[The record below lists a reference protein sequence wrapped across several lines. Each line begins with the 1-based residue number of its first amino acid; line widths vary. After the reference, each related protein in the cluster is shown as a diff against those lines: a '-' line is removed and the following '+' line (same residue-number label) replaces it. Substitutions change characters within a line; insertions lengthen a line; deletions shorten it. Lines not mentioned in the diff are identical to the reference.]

1 MLTRWPAPSRA
12 TPREPNNGSSVKRT
26 DEYFHAEPGHVG
38 IAPEARKLEK
48 VPLLTDW
55 INLSMSVCTFCRQ
68 RKVKCDR
75 QKPCSNCLRANNDCS
90 YPVGRG
96 RAAKRY
102 TRTLD
107 TRLVDRLHKLENVIK
122 QLTSQVD
129 ATANALPSGS
139 CTDGEEIESYS
150 GGRKNNPPG
159 VDNAAPHASID
170 QQLGRLMIDD
180 SKSYYVSNILWAN
193 LGNEIEELRD
203 MLHDPLSEDE
213 IDNPMDASGPIPEV
227 ASPLGTSASVLGY
240 RSLCNSLLLYH
251 PPMHLS
257 VTLLNIFI
265 ENVLPLVHI
274 FHMPTTEQWFW
285 DSIVSLD
292 TLDRNAEALLFAIYY
307 SSIISMDDG
316 QCLGVLGESRST
328 SLNKF
333 RFAVEQAM
341 ARANLLNTQ
350 SLVLLQAAV
359 LFLSGL
365 RNEDDSRTTW
375 SLTSL
380 VFHIAQAMGLHRDG
394 TTFSL
399 KPFDIEL
406 RRRLWWHICLLD
418 MRSSEFHG
426 YEPIVRGDMFDTKL
440 PLNINDGD
448 LTPHMADVPV
458 EHEGYTQMTFCL
470 IRCEV
475 MRAGW
480 KVGYAS
486 PTPSSTASAARGDGE
501 LIVQELKS
509 RLEERYLRYCDE
521 SVPFMLFAS
530 KVARLI
536 VARTGLIVDFP
547 RKQKEAY
554 TSTII
559 RDRLFSISMEVLELS
574 SFIMTNSS
582 ISKWTWHSKAH
593 IQWHAVIFV
602 LSEICSRPA
611 SAECDRAWEF
621 TNTVHNRWNM
631 NERGKRGNL
640 WRPIQRLMVKARYV
654 REMQQLDPGFYLAGR
669 MATPDAT
676 SVQAESVVLRQ
687 EIPGSSGMP
696 DMASPNGYMDW
707 MLGDLGIDLYGGM
720 MNGPSWG

>member
-1 MLTRWPAPSRA
+1 MSSTSDHPVFTPS
-12 TPREPNNGSSVKRT
+12 TPS
-26 DEYFHAEPGHVG
+26 D
-38 IAPEARKLEK
+38 
-48 VPLLTDW
+48 PLPLR
-55 INLSMSVCTFCRQ
+55 SCGFCRQ

-96 RAAKRY
+96 RAAKKP

-107 TRLVDRLHKLENVIK
+107 TRLVDRLQKLENIIK

-129 ATANALPSGS
+129 ARANTLPSGS
-139 CTDGEEIESYS
+139 NTDREEIESSPS
-150 GGRKNNPPG
+150 GMRNYPSGL
-159 VDNAAPHASID
+159 DNAAPDASID

-203 MLHDPLSEDE
+203 MLHDPLSED
-213 IDNPMDASGPIPEV
+213 DVNNPLDASGPMPEV
-227 ASPLGTSASVLGY
+227 ASPLGTSASVLGF
-240 RSLCNSLLLYH
+240 RSLCHSLLPYH

-257 VTLLNIFI
+257 VTLLNVFI

-307 SSIISMDDG
+307 SSVISMDDG

-350 SLVLLQAAV
+350 SLILLQAAV

-394 TTFSL
+394 TTFGL
-399 KPFDIEL
+399 KPFDTEL

-426 YEPIVRGDMFDTKL
+426 YEPVVRGDMFDTKL
-440 PLNINDGD
+440 PLNINDGGI
-448 LTPHMADVPV
+448 TPHMTEGPI
-458 EHEGYTQMTFCL
+458 EREGYTQMTFCL

-486 PTPSSTASAARGDGE
+486 PSPKSTANAARDDGE
-501 LIVQELKS
+501 PFVQELKS

-521 SVPFMLFAS
+521 SVPFMLFIS
-530 KVARLI
+530 TVAQLI
-536 VARTGLIVDFP
+536 IARTWLVVHFP
-547 RKQKEAY
+547 SKGKQGHPPTMSK
-554 TSTII
+554 TI
-559 RDRLFSISMEVLELS
+559 RDRLLSTSMEVLELS
-574 SFIMTNSS
+574 SFILTNSS
-582 ISKWTWHSKAH
+582 ISKWTWHSKTH

-611 SAECDRAWEF
+611 SRECDRAWEF
-621 TNTVHNRWNM
+621 INTVHNRWNM
-631 NERGKRGNL
+631 NESGKRGNL

-669 MATPDAT
+669 MATPDT
-676 SVQAESVVLRQ
+676 TPVQAESAELQQ
-687 EIPGSSGMP
+687 ETPDSYGMP
-696 DMASPNGYMDW
+696 DMASSNGYMDW

>member
-1 MLTRWPAPSRA
+1 MSSTLDSPVLTPS
-12 TPREPNNGSSVKRT
+12 TPS
-26 DEYFHAEPGHVG
+26 D
-38 IAPEARKLEK
+38 
-48 VPLLTDW
+48 PLPLR
-55 INLSMSVCTFCRQ
+55 SCTFCRQ

-75 QKPCSNCLRANNDCS
+75 QKPCSNCLRANNVCS
-90 YPVGRG
+90 YPAGRG
-96 RAAKRY
+96 RAAKKP

-107 TRLVDRLHKLENVIK
+107 TRLVDRLQKLENIIK

-129 ATANALPSGS
+129 ATANALPSSNG
-139 CTDGEEIESYS
+139 TDGESVSTPS
-150 GGRKNNPPG
+150 GTRNNPSG
-159 VDNAAPHASID
+159 VDNSAPDASID
-170 QQLGRLMIDD
+170 QQLGRLMIED

-193 LGNEIEELRD
+193 LGNEVSTPAPNLLIAAAKLPDIQIEELRD
-203 MLHDPLSEDE
+203 MLHDPPSEEDV
-213 IDNPMDASGPIPEV
+213 DNPLDASGPMPEV
-227 ASPLGTSASVLGY
+227 ASPLGTSASVFGY
-240 RSLCNSLLLYH
+240 RSLCNSLLPYH

-274 FHMPTTEQWFW
+274 FHMPSTEQWFW
-285 DSIVSLD
+285 DSIISLD
-292 TLDRNAEALLFAIYY
+292 TLDRNSEALLFAIYY
-307 SSIISMDDG
+307 SSVISMDEA

-380 VFHIAQAMGLHRDG
+380 VFHISQAMGLHRDG
-394 TTFSL
+394 TTFGL
-399 KPFDIEL
+399 KPFDTEL

-426 YEPIVRGDMFDTKL
+426 YEPIARGDMFDTKL
-440 PLNINDGD
+440 PLNINDSD
-448 LTPHMADVPV
+448 ITPHMTESPKD
-458 EHEGYTQMTFCL
+458 HEGYTQMTFCL

-475 MRAGW
+475 MKAGW

-486 PTPSSTASAARGDGE
+486 PTPSSTAAAARGGGE

-521 SVPFMLFAS
+521 SVPFMLFTS
-530 KVARLI
+530 KVAQLI

-547 RKQKEAY
+547 RKQREAY
-554 TSTII
+554 TSTVI
-559 RDRLFSISMEVLELS
+559 RDQLFSTSMEVLELS
-574 SFIMTNSS
+574 SFILTNTS

-593 IQWHAVIFV
+593 IQWHAAIFV

-611 SAECDRAWEF
+611 STECDQAWEF
-621 TNTVHNRWNM
+621 INTVHNRWGM
-631 NERGKRGNL
+631 NEKGKRGNL
-640 WRPIQRLMVKARYV
+640 WRPVQRLMVKARYV

-669 MATPDAT
+669 MTMSDTT
-676 SVQAESVVLRQ
+676 SVQAGRVRLQWET
-687 EIPGSSGMP
+687 P
-696 DMASPNGYMDW
+696 DSYVTSNIASPSEYMDW
-707 MLGDLGIDLYGGM
+707 IIGDLGIDL
-720 MNGPSWG
+720 

>member
-1 MLTRWPAPSRA
+1 MSSTLDSPVLTPS
-12 TPREPNNGSSVKRT
+12 TPS
-26 DEYFHAEPGHVG
+26 D
-38 IAPEARKLEK
+38 
-48 VPLLTDW
+48 PLPLR
-55 INLSMSVCTFCRQ
+55 SCAFCRQ

-75 QKPCSNCLRANNDCS
+75 QKPCSNCLRANNECS
-90 YPVGRG
+90 YPAGRG
-96 RAAKRY
+96 RAAKRP
-102 TRTLD
+102 TQTLD
-107 TRLVDRLHKLENVIK
+107 TRLVDRLQKLENIIK

-129 ATANALPSGS
+129 ATANTLPSGS
-139 CTDGEEIESYS
+139 GTDREEIGSSPGGVRNYPS
-150 GGRKNNPPG
+150 GL
-159 VDNAAPHASID
+159 DNAAPDASID

-203 MLHDPLSEDE
+203 MLHDPLSEDD
-213 IDNPMDASGPIPEV
+213 INNPIDASGLMPEA
-227 ASPLGTSASVLGY
+227 ASPLGTSASVLGF
-240 RSLCNSLLLYH
+240 RSLCNSLLPYH

-257 VTLLNIFI
+257 VTLLKVFI

-292 TLDRNAEALLFAIYY
+292 TLDRNSEALLFAIYY
-307 SSIISMDDG
+307 SSVISMDDD
-316 QCLGVLGESRST
+316 QCLEVLGESRST
-328 SLNKF
+328 ALNKF

-350 SLVLLQAAV
+350 SLILLQAAV

-394 TTFSL
+394 TTFGL

-426 YEPIVRGDMFDTKL
+426 YEPIV
-440 PLNINDGD
+440 
-448 LTPHMADVPV
+448 
-458 EHEGYTQMTFCL
+458 
-470 IRCEV
+470 

-486 PTPSSTASAARGDGE
+486 PTPNSTATAARDDGE
-501 LIVQELKS
+501 PIVQELKS

-521 SVPFMLFAS
+521 SVPFMLFTS
-530 KVARLI
+530 TVARLMI
-536 VARTGLIVDFP
+536 ARTWLVVHFP
-547 RKQKEAY
+547 SKTKKTYAL
-554 TSTII
+554 TII
-559 RDRLFSISMEVLELS
+559 RGHLFSTSIEVLELS
-574 SFIMTNSS
+574 SSILTNSS
-582 ISKWTWHSKAH
+582 ISKWTWHSKTH

-611 SAECDRAWEF
+611 STECDRAWEF
-621 TNTVHNRWNM
+621 INTVHNRWNM
-631 NERGKRGNL
+631 NESGKRGTL

-669 MATPDAT
+669 MATPDT
-676 SVQAESVVLRQ
+676 TPVQAESVELQ
-687 EIPGSSGMP
+687 QNTPDLYGMP

-720 MNGPSWG
+720 MNEPSWG

>member
-1 MLTRWPAPSRA
+1 MAPETSLSNSPVPSPAAPS
-12 TPREPNNGSSVKRT
+12 
-26 DEYFHAEPGHVG
+26 D
-38 IAPEARKLEK
+38 
-48 VPLLTDW
+48 PLPLR
-55 INLSMSVCTFCRQ
+55 SCTFCRQ

-90 YPVGRG
+90 YPAGRG
-96 RAAKRY
+96 RAAKKS

-107 TRLVDRLHKLENVIK
+107 ARLVDRLQKLENIIK
-122 QLTSQVD
+122 QLTSQAD
-129 ATANALPSGS
+129 GTNNALTSGS
-139 CTDGEEIESYS
+139 GTHGEEVLD
-150 GGRKNNPPG
+150 G
-159 VDNAAPHASID
+159 AAPDSSLD

-193 LGNEIEELRD
+193 LGNEVSAPEPFLDAVSNLIITQIEELRD
-203 MLHDPLSEDE
+203 MLHDPLSED
-213 IDNPMDASGPIPEV
+213 DVDSALDLSGLIPEV
-227 ASPLGTSASVLGY
+227 ATPIGTSASILGFS
-240 RSLCNSLLLYH
+240 SLCHSLRPYR
-251 PPMHLS
+251 PPVHLS

-292 TLDRNAEALLFAIYY
+292 TLDRESEALLFAIYY
-307 SSIISMDDG
+307 SSVISMDED

-350 SLVLLQAAV
+350 SLILLQAAV

-380 VFHIAQAMGLHRDG
+380 IFHIAQAMGLHRDG
-394 TTFSL
+394 TTFGL

-440 PLNINDGD
+440 PLNVNDSD
-448 LTPHMADVPV
+448 ITPHMTEAPE

-470 IRCEV
+470 IRCE
-475 MRAGW
+475 MTKAGW
-480 KVGYAS
+480 KFGYAS
-486 PTPSSTASAARGDGE
+486 PIPRSTATAARANGE
-501 LIVQELKS
+501 RIVQELKS
-509 RLEERYLRYCDE
+509 QLEKRYLRYFDE
-521 SVPFMLFAS
+521 SVPFMLFTT

-536 VARTGLIVDFP
+536 VARTGLMIDFP

-554 TSTII
+554 TSTIV

-582 ISKWTWHSKAH
+582 ISKWAWHSKAH
-593 IQWHAVIFV
+593 IQWHAIIFV

-621 TNTVHNRWNM
+621 INTVHNRWNM

-640 WRPIQRLMVKARYV
+640 WRPIKRLMVEARYV
-654 REMQQLDPGFYLAGR
+654 REMQQLDPGFHLARR
-669 MATPDAT
+669 MATPET
-676 SVQAESVVLRQ
+676 TPVQA
-687 EIPGSSGMP
+687 GSSELQQETRDPYGMP
-696 DMASPNGYMDW
+696 GMANPDGYMDW
-707 MLGDLGIDLYGGM
+707 MLGDLGIDLYSGM
-720 MNGPSWG
+720 ANGPSRG

>member
-1 MLTRWPAPSRA
+1 MSSTLDSPVLTPS
-12 TPREPNNGSSVKRT
+12 TQS
-26 DEYFHAEPGHVG
+26 D
-38 IAPEARKLEK
+38 
-48 VPLLTDW
+48 PLPLR
-55 INLSMSVCTFCRQ
+55 SCTFCRQ

-75 QKPCSNCLRANNDCS
+75 QKPCSNCIRANNNCS
-90 YPVGRG
+90 YPAGRG
-96 RAAKRY
+96 RAAKKSTQR
-102 TRTLD
+102 LD
-107 TRLVDRLHKLENVIK
+107 ARLVDRLQKLENIIK

-129 ATANALPSGS
+129 ATANCLPSS
-139 CTDGEEIESYS
+139 SDTDGESVS
-150 GGRKNNPPG
+150 TPGGTRNNPSG
-159 VDNAAPHASID
+159 VDNSAPEASID
-170 QQLGRLMIDD
+170 QQLGHLMIDD

-203 MLHDPLSEDE
+203 MLHDPLSED
-213 IDNPMDASGPIPEV
+213 DVNNPTDASGPIPEL
-227 ASPLGTSASVLGY
+227 ASPLGTSASILGFQF
-240 RSLCNSLLLYH
+240 LCQSLLPYH

-274 FHMPTTEQWFW
+274 FHMPSTEQWFW

-292 TLDRNAEALLFAIYY
+292 TLDRNSEALLFAIYY
-307 SSIISMDDG
+307 SSVISMDEG

-328 SLNKF
+328 SLNKY

-380 VFHIAQAMGLHRDG
+380 IFHIAQAMGLHRDG
-394 TTFSL
+394 TTFGL

-426 YEPIVRGDMFDTKL
+426 YEPIVRDDMFDTNL
-440 PLNINDGD
+440 PLNINDSD
-448 LTPHMADVPV
+448 IASHMTESPKAR
-458 EHEGYTQMTFCL
+458 EGYTQMTFCL

-475 MRAGW
+475 MKAGW

-486 PTPSSTASAARGDGE
+486 PTPSSTATAARGDGE

-509 RLEERYLRYCDE
+509 LLEERYLRYCDE
-521 SVPFMLFAS
+521 SVPFMLFTS
-530 KVARLI
+530 KVAQLI

-554 TSTII
+554 TSTVI
-559 RDRLFSISMEVLELS
+559 RDRLFSTSMEILELS
-574 SFIMTNSS
+574 SFILTNTS

-593 IQWHAVIFV
+593 IQWHAAIFV

-611 SAECDRAWEF
+611 SAECDQAWELI
-621 TNTVHNRWNM
+621 NTVHNRWGM
-631 NERGKRGNL
+631 NEKGKRGNL

-654 REMQQLDPGFYLAGR
+654 REMQQLDPGFHLPRR
-669 MATPDAT
+669 MAMTDTTP
-676 SVQAESVVLRQ
+676 VQPGSAGSRQ
-687 EIPGSSGMP
+687 ETQDSYGMP
-696 DMASPNGYMDW
+696 DMASPNAYMDW

>member
-1 MLTRWPAPSRA
+1 M
-12 TPREPNNGSSVKRT
+12 
-26 DEYFHAEPGHVG
+26 
-38 IAPEARKLEK
+38 
-48 VPLLTDW
+48 
-55 INLSMSVCTFCRQ
+55 
-68 RKVKCDR
+68 KCNR

-90 YPVGRG
+90 YPAGRG
-96 RAAKRY
+96 RAAKKS

-107 TRLVDRLHKLENVIK
+107 TRLVDRLQKLENIIK
-122 QLTSQVD
+122 QLTSQFD
-129 ATANALPSGS
+129 DTNNALTSGS
-139 CTDGEEIESYS
+139 GTDGEQILR
-150 GGRKNNPPG
+150 G
-159 VDNAAPHASID
+159 AAPDASID

-193 LGNEIEELRD
+193 LGNEVSTPEPFLDAVSDLIITQIEELRD
-203 MLHDPLSEDE
+203 MLHDPLSEDDV
-213 IDNPMDASGPIPEV
+213 DNAFDPLGLIPEV
-227 ASPLGTSASVLGY
+227 ATPLGTSASVLGFSSIY
-240 RSLCNSLLLYH
+240 HSLLPYH
-251 PPMHLS
+251 PPMHIS
-257 VTLLNIFI
+257 VTILNIFV

-292 TLDRNAEALLFAIYY
+292 TLDRESEALLFAIYY
-307 SSIISMDDG
+307 SSVISMDED
-316 QCLGVLGESRST
+316 QCLGALGESRST

-350 SLVLLQAAV
+350 SLILLQAAV

-380 VFHIAQAMGLHRDG
+380 IFHIAQAMGLHRDG
-394 TTFSL
+394 TTFGL
-399 KPFDIEL
+399 KPFDTEL

-440 PLNINDGD
+440 PLNVNDSD
-448 LTPHMADVPV
+448 LTPHMTEAPK

-470 IRCEV
+470 IRCE
-475 MRAGW
+475 MTKAGW

-486 PTPSSTASAARGDGE
+486 PIPRSTATAARADGE
-501 LIVQELKS
+501 QIVQELKS
-509 RLEERYLRYCDE
+509 QLEKRYLRYCDE
-521 SVPFMLFAS
+521 SVPFMLFTT

-536 VARTGLIVDFP
+536 VARTGLIVDFSK
-547 RKQKEAY
+547 KQKEAY
-554 TSTII
+554 TSTIV

-611 SAECDRAWEF
+611 SAECDRAWEYI
-621 TNTVHNRWNM
+621 NTVHNRWNM

-654 REMQQLDPGFYLAGR
+654 REMQQLDPGFYLARR
-669 MATPDAT
+669 MAALDTTPVQAGSSELQQETPDPYG
-676 SVQAESVVLRQ
+676 
-687 EIPGSSGMP
+687 IPG
-696 DMASPNGYMDW
+696 MASPDGYMDW

-720 MNGPSWG
+720 ASGPSWG

>member
-1 MLTRWPAPSRA
+1 MSFTSDSPVLTPSTPSAP
-12 TPREPNNGSSVKRT
+12 
-26 DEYFHAEPGHVG
+26 
-38 IAPEARKLEK
+38 L
-48 VPLLTDW
+48 PLR
-55 INLSMSVCTFCRQ
+55 SCVFCRQ

-75 QKPCSNCLRANNDCS
+75 QKPCSNCLCANNECS
-90 YPVGRG
+90 YPAGRG
-96 RAAKRY
+96 RAAKRL
-102 TRTLD
+102 TQTLD
-107 TRLVDRLHKLENVIK
+107 TRLVDRLQKLENIIQ

-129 ATANALPSGS
+129 ATANTLPSGS
-139 CTDGEEIESYS
+139 GTDGEEIGPSPGGVRNYPS
-150 GGRKNNPPG
+150 GL
-159 VDNAAPHASID
+159 DDAAPDASIN

-203 MLHDPLSEDE
+203 MLHDPLSEDD
-213 IDNPMDASGPIPEV
+213 INNPVDASGLMPEA
-227 ASPLGTSASVLGY
+227 ASPLGTSASVLGF
-240 RSLCNSLLLYH
+240 RSLCHSLLPYH

-257 VTLLNIFI
+257 VTLLNAFI
-265 ENVLPLVHI
+265 ENVLPVVHI

-307 SSIISMDDG
+307 SSVISMDDS
-316 QCLGVLGESRST
+316 QCLGILEESRST
-328 SLNKF
+328 SFNKF

-394 TTFSL
+394 TTFGL
-399 KPFDIEL
+399 KPFDTEL
-406 RRRLWWHICLLD
+406 RRRLWWHICLLA

-440 PLNINDGD
+440 PLNINDSD
-448 LTPHMADVPV
+448 INPHMT
-458 EHEGYTQMTFCL
+458 EGPIERKGHTQMTFCL

-486 PTPSSTASAARGDGE
+486 PTPNSTANAVRDDGE

-509 RLEERYLRYCDE
+509 RLKERYLRYCDE
-521 SVPFMLFAS
+521 SVPFMLFTS
-530 KVARLI
+530 TVARLLI
-536 VARTGLIVDFP
+536 ARRWLVVHFP
-547 RKQKEAY
+547 SRGKQGY
-554 TSTII
+554 LSTMSKPI
-559 RDRLFSISMEVLELS
+559 RDRLFSTSMESSLYCPKSAPDQPPRNAIEHGNLS
-574 SFIMTNSS
+574 TQSTTDES
-582 ISKWTWHSKAH
+582 
-593 IQWHAVIFV
+593 
-602 LSEICSRPA
+602 
-611 SAECDRAWEF
+611 
-621 TNTVHNRWNM
+621 
-631 NERGKRGNL
+631 GKRGNL

-669 MATPDAT
+669 MGTPDT
-676 SVQAESVVLRQ
+676 TPVQAGSAELRQ
-687 EIPGSSGMP
+687 ETPDVYRMP
-696 DMASPNGYMDW
+696 DMASPSGYMDW
-707 MLGDLGIDLYGGM
+707 MLGGLGIDLYGGM
-720 MNGPSWG
+720 VNRPSWG

>member
-1 MLTRWPAPSRA
+1 MSSTLDSPVLTPS
-12 TPREPNNGSSVKRT
+12 TQS
-26 DEYFHAEPGHVG
+26 D
-38 IAPEARKLEK
+38 
-48 VPLLTDW
+48 PLPLR
-55 INLSMSVCTFCRQ
+55 SCTFCRQ

-75 QKPCSNCLRANNDCS
+75 QKPCSNCIRANNNCS
-90 YPVGRG
+90 YPAGRG
-96 RAAKRY
+96 RAAKKS
-102 TRTLD
+102 TQTLD
-107 TRLVDRLHKLENVIK
+107 ARLVDRLQKLENIIK

-129 ATANALPSGS
+129 ATANCLPSSSG
-139 CTDGEEIESYS
+139 TDGESVS
-150 GGRKNNPPG
+150 TPGGTRNNPSG
-159 VDNAAPHASID
+159 VDNSAPEASID

-203 MLHDPLSEDE
+203 MLHDPLSEGDV
-213 IDNPMDASGPIPEV
+213 DNPLDASGPIPEV
-227 ASPLGTSASVLGY
+227 TSPVGTSASVLGY
-240 RSLCNSLLLYH
+240 RSLCNSLLSYH

-274 FHMPTTEQWFW
+274 FHMPSTEQWFW

-292 TLDRNAEALLFAIYY
+292 TLDRNSEALLFAIYY
-307 SSIISMDDG
+307 SSVISMDEA

-350 SLVLLQAAV
+350 SLVLLRAAV

-394 TTFSL
+394 TTFGL
-399 KPFDIEL
+399 KPFDTEL

-440 PLNINDGD
+440 PLNINDSD
-448 LTPHMADVPV
+448 INPNMTESSE

-475 MRAGW
+475 MKAGW

-486 PTPSSTASAARGDGE
+486 PTPNSTATTARGDGE

-509 RLEERYLRYCDE
+509 RLEECYLRYCDE
-521 SVPFMLFAS
+521 SVPFMLFTS
-530 KVARLI
+530 KVAQLI

-547 RKQKEAY
+547 RKQREAY
-554 TSTII
+554 TSTIT
-559 RDRLFSISMEVLELS
+559 RDLLFSTSMEVLELS
-574 SFIMTNSS
+574 SFILTDTS

-593 IQWHAVIFV
+593 IQWHAAIFV

-611 SAECDRAWEF
+611 SAECDQAWDF
-621 TNTVHNRWNM
+621 INTVHNRWGM

-654 REMQQLDPGFYLAGR
+654 REMQQLDPGFHLPRKMA
-669 MATPDAT
+669 MTDATP
-676 SVQAESVVLRQ
+676 VQ
-687 EIPGSSGMP
+687 PGSAVSQQVTQDSYGMP
-696 DMASPNGYMDW
+696 DMASPNAFMDW
-707 MLGDLGIDLYGGM
+707 MLADLGIDPCGGM

>member
-1 MLTRWPAPSRA
+1 MSSTSDSPVA
-12 TPREPNNGSSVKRT
+12 TPSTPS
-26 DEYFHAEPGHVG
+26 D
-38 IAPEARKLEK
+38 
-48 VPLLTDW
+48 PLPLR
-55 INLSMSVCTFCRQ
+55 SCTFCRQ

-90 YPVGRG
+90 YPAGRG
-96 RAAKRY
+96 RAAKKS
-102 TRTLD
+102 TRNLD
-107 TRLVDRLHKLENVIK
+107 VRLVDRLQKLENIIK

-129 ATANALPSGS
+129 ATANAIPFDSA
-139 CTDGEEIESYS
+139 TDGDDVRPSTGGARDYTS
-150 GGRKNNPPG
+150 GL
-159 VDNAAPHASID
+159 DNAVPDASID

-213 IDNPMDASGPIPEV
+213 IKNPIDASGPMPEV

-240 RSLCNSLLLYH
+240 RSLCHSLLNYH

-257 VTLLNIFI
+257 VTLLNIFT

-292 TLDRNAEALLFAIYY
+292 SLDSLDRNSEALLFAIYY
-307 SSIISMDDG
+307 SSVISMDES

-328 SLNKF
+328 SLNKL

-394 TTFSL
+394 TTFGL
-399 KPFDIEL
+399 KPFDVEL

-440 PLNINDGD
+440 PLNINDSD
-448 LTPHMADVPV
+448 LSPNMTDVPV
-458 EHEGYTQMTFCL
+458 GREGYTQMTFCL
-470 IRCEV
+470 IRCEA
-475 MRAGW
+475 MKAGW

-486 PTPSSTASAARGDGE
+486 PTRNSTATVARGDGE

-521 SVPFMLFAS
+521 SVPFMLFTT

-547 RKQKEAY
+547 RKQKEAC
-554 TSTII
+554 TSSII
-559 RDRLFSISMEVLELS
+559 RDRLFSISMEVLDLS
-574 SFIMTNSS
+574 SFIMSNSS

-611 SAECDRAWEF
+611 SEECNRAWEF
-621 TNTVHNRWNM
+621 INTVHNRWNM

-654 REMQQLDPGFYLAGR
+654 RERRQLDPGFYLAGR
-669 MATPDAT
+669 MALPDAT
-676 SVQAESVVLRQ
+676 TMQTGSVGLQQ
-687 EIPGSSGMP
+687 ETSSSS
-696 DMASPNGYMDW
+696 DMTDIASPNGYMDW

-720 MNGPSWG
+720 ANGPSWG

>member
-1 MLTRWPAPSRA
+1 MSSTLDSPVLTPS
-12 TPREPNNGSSVKRT
+12 TPS
-26 DEYFHAEPGHVG
+26 D
-38 IAPEARKLEK
+38 
-48 VPLLTDW
+48 PLPLR
-55 INLSMSVCTFCRQ
+55 SCTFCRQ

-75 QKPCSNCLRANNDCS
+75 QKPCSNCLRGNNDCS
-90 YPVGRG
+90 YPTGRG
-96 RAAKRY
+96 RAAKKSAQ
-102 TRTLD
+102 TLD
-107 TRLVDRLHKLENVIK
+107 ARLVDRLQKLENIIK

-129 ATANALPSGS
+129 ATANAFPSSSG
-139 CTDGEEIESYS
+139 TDGESVSTPS
-150 GGRKNNPPG
+150 GTRNNPSG
-159 VDNAAPHASID
+159 VDNPAPDAAID
-170 QQLGRLMIDD
+170 QQLGRLMIED

-193 LGNEIEELRD
+193 LGNEVSTPAPNLLIAAAKLPAIQIEELRD
-203 MLHDPLSEDE
+203 MLHDPPSEEDV
-213 IDNPMDASGPIPEV
+213 DNPLDASGPMPEV
-227 ASPLGTSASVLGY
+227 ASPLGTSASVFGY
-240 RSLCNSLLLYH
+240 RSLCNSLLPYH

-274 FHMPTTEQWFW
+274 FHMPSTEQWFW

-292 TLDRNAEALLFAIYY
+292 TLDRNSEALLFATYY
-307 SSIISMDDG
+307 SSVISMDEA

-380 VFHIAQAMGLHRDG
+380 VFHISQAMGLHRDG
-394 TTFSL
+394 TTFGL
-399 KPFDIEL
+399 KPFDTEL

-426 YEPIVRGDMFDTKL
+426 YEPIARGDMFDTKL
-440 PLNINDGD
+440 PLNINDSD
-448 LTPHMADVPV
+448 ITPHMTESPK
-458 EHEGYTQMTFCL
+458 EHEGHTQMTFCL

-475 MRAGW
+475 MKAGW

-486 PTPSSTASAARGDGE
+486 PTPRSTATAARGDGE
-501 LIVQELKS
+501 LIVQELKR

-521 SVPFMLFAS
+521 SVPFMLFTS
-530 KVARLI
+530 KVAQLI

-547 RKQKEAY
+547 RKQREAY
-554 TSTII
+554 TSTVI
-559 RDRLFSISMEVLELS
+559 RDQLFSASMEVLELS
-574 SFIMTNSS
+574 SFILTNSS

-593 IQWHAVIFV
+593 IQWHAAIFV

-611 SAECDRAWEF
+611 SAECDQAWEF
-621 TNTVHNRWNM
+621 INTVHNRWGM

-640 WRPIQRLMVKARYV
+640 WRPVQRLMVKARYV
-654 REMQQLDPGFYLAGR
+654 REMQQLDPGFHLPRR
-669 MATPDAT
+669 MAMPDAT
-676 SVQAESVVLRQ
+676 PVQ
-687 EIPGSSGMP
+687 PGSAGSQHETQDSYGMP
-696 DMASPNGYMDW
+696 DMASPNAYMDW

>member
-1 MLTRWPAPSRA
+1 MSSSLDSPVLTPS
-12 TPREPNNGSSVKRT
+12 TPS
-26 DEYFHAEPGHVG
+26 D
-38 IAPEARKLEK
+38 
-48 VPLLTDW
+48 PLPLR
-55 INLSMSVCTFCRQ
+55 SCTFCRQ

-75 QKPCSNCLRANNDCS
+75 QKPCSNCIRANNDCS
-90 YPVGRG
+90 YPAGRG
-96 RAAKRY
+96 RAAKKS
-102 TRTLD
+102 TQTLD
-107 TRLVDRLHKLENVIK
+107 APLVDRLQKLENIIK

-129 ATANALPSGS
+129 ATANALPSSSG
-139 CTDGEEIESYS
+139 TDGESVS
-150 GGRKNNPPG
+150 TPGGTRNNPSG
-159 VDNAAPHASID
+159 VDNPAPDAAID
-170 QQLGRLMIDD
+170 RQLGRLMIDD

-193 LGNEIEELRD
+193 LGNEHHISFVAAAYWPAIQIEELRD
-203 MLHDPLSEDE
+203 MLHDPLSEED
-213 IDNPMDASGPIPEV
+213 IDNPLDASGPIPEV

-240 RSLCNSLLLYH
+240 RSLCNSLLPYH

-292 TLDRNAEALLFAIYY
+292 TLDRNSEALLFAIYY
-307 SSIISMDDG
+307 SSVISMDED
-316 QCLGVLGESRST
+316 QCLGVFGESRST
-328 SLNKF
+328 FLNKF

-380 VFHIAQAMGLHRDG
+380 IFHIAQAMGLHRDG
-394 TTFSL
+394 TTFGL

-426 YEPIVRGDMFDTKL
+426 YEPIVRDDMFDTKL
-440 PLNINDGD
+440 PLNINDSD
-448 LTPHMADVPV
+448 ITPHMTEPPR
-458 EHEGYTQMTFCL
+458 EREGYTQTAFCL

-475 MRAGW
+475 MKAGW

-486 PTPSSTASAARGDGE
+486 PTPTAARGDGE
-501 LIVQELKS
+501 LVVQQLKS
-509 RLEERYLRYCDE
+509 RLEEHYLCYCDE
-521 SVPFMLFAS
+521 SVPFMLFTS
-530 KVARLI
+530 KVAQLI

-547 RKQKEAY
+547 RKQREAY
-554 TSTII
+554 TSTTI
-559 RDRLFSISMEVLELS
+559 RDRLFSTSMEVLKLS
-574 SFIMTNSS
+574 SFILTNTS

-593 IQWHAVIFV
+593 IQWHAAIFV
-602 LSEICSRPA
+602 LSEISSRPA
-611 SAECDRAWEF
+611 SAECDQAWEF
-621 TNTVHNRWNM
+621 INTVHNRWGM

-654 REMQQLDPGFYLAGR
+654 REMQQLDPGFHLPRR
-669 MATPDAT
+669 MAMTDAT
-676 SVQAESVVLRQ
+676 PVQPESAGSQQ
-687 EIPGSSGMP
+687 ETQDSYGML
-696 DMASPNGYMDW
+696 DMASPNAYMDW
-707 MLGDLGIDLYGGM
+707 MLGDLGIDLYSGM

>member
-1 MLTRWPAPSRA
+1 MASAISASSPTRAPATSSTAATAKTSSDSPVPTPS
-12 TPREPNNGSSVKRT
+12 TPSN
-26 DEYFHAEPGHVG
+26 
-38 IAPEARKLEK
+38 
-48 VPLLTDW
+48 PLHLR
-55 INLSMSVCTFCRQ
+55 SCTFCRQ

-75 QKPCSNCLRANNDCS
+75 QKPCLNCLRANNDCS
-90 YPVGRG
+90 YPAGRG
-96 RAAKRY
+96 RAAKRS

-107 TRLVDRLHKLENVIK
+107 TRLVDRLQKLENIIK

-129 ATANALPSGS
+129 ATANPSGS
-139 CTDGEEIESYS
+139 GTDGEDVEC
-150 GGRKNNPPG
+150 PPG
-159 VDNAAPHASID
+159 GVRNNRSGDGTVAPDVSID

-193 LGNEIEELRD
+193 LGNEVSTPEPLFGALVSLTSSQIEELRD
-203 MLHDPLSEDE
+203 MLHDPPSEDD
-213 IDNPMDASGPIPEV
+213 IDNPADESGLISEV
-227 ASPLGTSASVLGY
+227 ASPLGTSASVLGF
-240 RSLCNSLLLYH
+240 RSLCQSLLSYH

-265 ENVLPLVHI
+265 ENVLPVVHI

-292 TLDRNAEALLFAIYY
+292 TLDRESEALLFAIYY
-307 SSIISMDDG
+307 SSVISMDEG
-316 QCLGVLGESRST
+316 QCVSILGESRST

-341 ARANLLNTQ
+341 ARANLLNAQ

-380 VFHIAQAMGLHRDG
+380 IFHIAQAMGLHRDG
-394 TTFSL
+394 TTFGL
-399 KPFDIEL
+399 KPFDTEL

-440 PLNINDGD
+440 PLNINDSD
-448 LTPHMADVPV
+448 ITPHMTEAPK

-470 IRCEV
+470 IRCE
-475 MRAGW
+475 MTKAGW

-486 PTPSSTASAARGDGE
+486 PIPSSTAIAARADGE

-521 SVPFMLFAS
+521 SVPFMLFTT

-547 RKQKEAY
+547 RKQREAY

-559 RDRLFSISMEVLELS
+559 RDRLFSTSMEVLDLS

-611 SAECDRAWEF
+611 SADCDRAWEF
-621 TNTVHNRWNM
+621 INTVHNRWNM

-654 REMQQLDPGFYLAGR
+654 REMQQLDPDFHLNGR
-669 MATPDAT
+669 MARLDTTP
-676 SVQAESVVLRQ
+676 VQAEIQQ
-687 EIPGSSGMP
+687 ETTGSSDMLDMTSP
-696 DMASPNGYMDW
+696 DGYMDW

-720 MNGPSWG
+720 ANGPSWG

>member
-1 MLTRWPAPSRA
+1 MTSSISDKSPPRVPTTSIAAEISDSPLPTPVTPSNPLH
-12 TPREPNNGSSVKRT
+12 PRS
-26 DEYFHAEPGHVG
+26 
-38 IAPEARKLEK
+38 
-48 VPLLTDW
+48 
-55 INLSMSVCTFCRQ
+55 CTFCRQ

-75 QKPCSNCLRANNDCS
+75 QKPCSHCLRANNDCS
-90 YPVGRG
+90 YPAGRG
-96 RAAKRY
+96 RAAKKPA
-102 TRTLD
+102 RTLD
-107 TRLVDRLHKLENVIK
+107 TRLVDRLQKLENIIK
-122 QLTSQVD
+122 QLNSEVD
-129 ATANALPSGS
+129 ATVNAVPSGS
-139 CTDGEEIESYS
+139 GTDGESVS
-150 GGRKNNPPG
+150 TPGGMRNDPPG
-159 VDNAAPHASID
+159 VDNSAPDASID

-193 LGNEIEELRD
+193 LGNEPAIQIEELRD
-203 MLHDPLSEDE
+203 MLQDTLSED
-213 IDNPMDASGPIPEV
+213 DVNNPTEASTPIHEV

-240 RSLCNSLLLYH
+240 RSLCHSLHPYH

-285 DSIVSLD
+285 DSIISLD
-292 TLDRNAEALLFAIYY
+292 TIDRNSEALLFAIYY
-307 SSIISMDDG
+307 SAVISMDDG

-380 VFHIAQAMGLHRDG
+380 IFHIAQAMGLHRDG
-394 TTFSL
+394 TTFGL
-399 KPFDIEL
+399 KPFDTEL

-426 YEPIVRGDMFDTKL
+426 YEPIVRDDVFDTKV
-440 PLNINDGD
+440 PLNINDND
-448 LTPHMADVPV
+448 ITPHMTETPQ

-470 IRCEV
+470 IRCEA
-475 MRAGW
+475 MKAGW

-486 PTPSSTASAARGDGE
+486 LSPRSTATAVRGDGE
-501 LIVQELKS
+501 LNAQELKT

-521 SVPFMLFAS
+521 SVPFILFTS
-530 KVARLI
+530 KVAQLI

-547 RKQKEAY
+547 RKQRDAY
-554 TSTII
+554 ASAAI
-559 RDRLFSISMEVLELS
+559 RDRLFSSSMEVLELS
-574 SFIMTNSS
+574 SFILTNSS

-611 SAECDRAWEF
+611 SPECDRAWEF
-621 TNTVHNRWNM
+621 INTVHNRWGM

-654 REMQQLDPGFYLAGR
+654 REMQQLDPGFHLPRRTA
-669 MATPDAT
+669 MTDATP
-676 SVQAESVVLRQ
+676 VQ
-687 EIPGSSGMP
+687 PGSAGSQQETQDSYGMP
-696 DMASPNGYMDW
+696 DMASPNAYMDW

>member
-1 MLTRWPAPSRA
+1 MASPISENSPPRVPRTSFTAETTRISSTSDSLVVTPS
-12 TPREPNNGSSVKRT
+12 TPS
-26 DEYFHAEPGHVG
+26 D
-38 IAPEARKLEK
+38 
-48 VPLLTDW
+48 PLPLR
-55 INLSMSVCTFCRQ
+55 SCTFCRQ

-75 QKPCSNCLRANNDCS
+75 QKPCSNCLRAKNDCL

-96 RAAKRY
+96 RAAKKS
-102 TRTLD
+102 TRNLD
-107 TRLVDRLHKLENVIK
+107 VRLVDRLHKLENIIK

-129 ATANALPSGS
+129 ATANAVPPGSG
-139 CTDGEEIESYS
+139 TDGDDIDTSTS
-150 GGRKNNPPG
+150 GTKDYPLGPN
-159 VDNAAPHASID
+159 NAASDASID

-213 IDNPMDASGPIPEV
+213 IDNPIDASGPMPEV
-227 ASPLGTSASVLGY
+227 ASPLGTSASVFGY
-240 RSLCNSLLLYH
+240 RSLCHSLLNYH

-292 TLDRNAEALLFAIYY
+292 TLDRNAEALLFSIYY
-307 SSIISMDDG
+307 SSVISMDDG

-328 SLNKF
+328 SINKF
-333 RFAVEQAM
+333 RFAVEQAL

-394 TTFSL
+394 TTFGL

-426 YEPIVRGDMFDTKL
+426 YEPIVRGDMFDTKI
-440 PLNINDGD
+440 PLNINDSD
-448 LTPHMADVPV
+448 LTPNMADVPMGR
-458 EHEGYTQMTFCL
+458 EGYTQMTFCL

-475 MRAGW
+475 MKAGW
-480 KVGYAS
+480 KVGYVS
-486 PTPSSTASAARGDGE
+486 PTRNSTATVARGDGE

-521 SVPFMLFAS
+521 SVPFMLFTT

-611 SAECDRAWEF
+611 SEECDRAWEF
-621 TNTVHNRWNM
+621 INTVHNRWNM

-640 WRPIQRLMVKARYV
+640 WRPVQRLMVKARYV
-654 REMQQLDPGFYLAGR
+654 REMQQWDPGFYLAGR
-669 MATPDAT
+669 MAMPDAT
-676 SVQAESVVLRQ
+676 TMQTRSVGLQQ
-687 EIPGSSGMP
+687 ETSSSS
-696 DMASPNGYMDW
+696 DMTEIASPNGYMDW

-720 MNGPSWG
+720 ANGPSWG

>member
-1 MLTRWPAPSRA
+1 MASSLSENAPPSFPIA
-12 TPREPNNGSSVKRT
+12 SPTSAMADLSPTLDSPVPTPSTPS
-26 DEYFHAEPGHVG
+26 D
-38 IAPEARKLEK
+38 
-48 VPLLTDW
+48 PLPLR
-55 INLSMSVCTFCRQ
+55 SCTFCRH

-75 QKPCSNCLRANNDCS
+75 QKPCGNCIRANNDCS
-90 YPVGRG
+90 YPAGRG
-96 RAAKRY
+96 RAAKKS

-139 CTDGEEIESYS
+139 FTDGEEIKSS
-150 GGRKNNPPG
+150 PGGRRNNPSG
-159 VDNAAPHASID
+159 VDNAVPDASID

-193 LGNEIEELRD
+193 LGNEIQELRD

-213 IDNPMDASGPIPEV
+213 IENPIDASGPMPEV

-240 RSLCNSLLLYH
+240 RSLCNSLHPYH

-257 VTLLNIFI
+257 VTLLNIFT

-307 SSIISMDDG
+307 SSVISMDDG
-316 QCLGVLGESRST
+316 QCLGILGESRST

-350 SLVLLQAAV
+350 SLDLLQAAV

-394 TTFSL
+394 TTFGL
-399 KPFDIEL
+399 KPFDVEL

-426 YEPIVRGDMFDTKL
+426 YEPIVREDMFDTKF
-440 PLNINDGD
+440 PLNINDRD
-448 LTPHMADVPV
+448 LFPHMTEAPL
-458 EHEGYTQMTFCL
+458 EHEGCTQMTFCL

-475 MRAGW
+475 MKAGW

-486 PTPSSTASAARGDGE
+486 PTRNSTATVARGDGE

-509 RLEERYLRYCDE
+509 LLEEHYLRYCDE
-521 SVPFMLFAS
+521 SVPFMLFTS

-554 TSTII
+554 TSAII
-559 RDRLFSISMEVLELS
+559 RDRLFSISMEVHDLS
-574 SFIMTNSS
+574 SYIMTNSS

-621 TNTVHNRWNM
+621 INTVHNRWNM

-669 MATPDAT
+669 MAMPDAAPIQT
-676 SVQAESVVLRQ
+676 GSVGSQQ
-687 EIPGSSGMP
+687 ETPGSSGMP

-720 MNGPSWG
+720 ENGPSWG

>member
-1 MLTRWPAPSRA
+1 MASSISEKPPPRVLRTSFTTETARISSTSDSPIA
-12 TPREPNNGSSVKRT
+12 TPSTPS
-26 DEYFHAEPGHVG
+26 D
-38 IAPEARKLEK
+38 
-48 VPLLTDW
+48 PLPLR
-55 INLSMSVCTFCRQ
+55 SCTFCRQ

-90 YPVGRG
+90 YPAGRG
-96 RAAKRY
+96 RAAKKS
-102 TRTLD
+102 TRNLD
-107 TRLVDRLHKLENVIK
+107 VRLVDRLQKLENIIK

-129 ATANALPSGS
+129 ATANAIPFGSATDGDDVEPSTGGARDYPSGL
-139 CTDGEEIESYS
+139 
-150 GGRKNNPPG
+150 
-159 VDNAAPHASID
+159 DNAAPDASID

-180 SKSYYVSNILWAN
+180 SKSYYVSNILWVN

-213 IDNPMDASGPIPEV
+213 IDNPIDASGPMSEV
-227 ASPLGTSASVLGY
+227 ASPLGTSASVFGY
-240 RSLCNSLLLYH
+240 RSLCQSLLNYH

-307 SSIISMDDG
+307 SSVISMDES

-394 TTFSL
+394 TTFGL

-440 PLNINDGD
+440 PLNINDSD
-448 LTPHMADVPV
+448 LTPNMTDVPV
-458 EHEGYTQMTFCL
+458 GREGYTQMTFCL

-475 MRAGW
+475 MKAGW

-486 PTPSSTASAARGDGE
+486 PTRNSTATVARGDGE

-521 SVPFMLFAS
+521 SVPFMLFTS

-559 RDRLFSISMEVLELS
+559 RDRLFSISMEVLDLS
-574 SFIMTNSS
+574 SYIMTNSS

-611 SAECDRAWEF
+611 SEECDRAWEF
-621 TNTVHNRWNM
+621 INTVHNRWNM

-669 MATPDAT
+669 MAMPDAT
-676 SVQAESVVLRQ
+676 PMQTGSVGLQQ
-687 EIPGSSGMP
+687 ETPGSSGMP

-720 MNGPSWG
+720 MDGPT

>member
-1 MLTRWPAPSRA
+1 MA
-12 TPREPNNGSSVKRT
+12 SSVS
-26 DEYFHAEPGHVG
+26 E
-38 IAPEARKLEK
+38 KLLPRLPMTSFTVETAK
-48 VPLLTDW
+48 ISATSDSPVLTPATSSDPLPLR
-55 INLSMSVCTFCRQ
+55 SCTFCRQ

-75 QKPCSNCLRANNDCS
+75 QKPCSHCLRANNDCS
-90 YPVGRG
+90 YPIGRG
-96 RAAKRY
+96 RAAKKP
-102 TRTLD
+102 TLD
-107 TRLVDRLHKLENVIK
+107 TRLVDRLQKLENIIK

-129 ATANALPSGS
+129 ATANALSSG
-139 CTDGEEIESYS
+139 DGTYEEESVS
-150 GGRKNNPPG
+150 TPDGMRNNPSR
-159 VDNAAPHASID
+159 VDNADPGASVD

-203 MLHDPLSEDE
+203 MLHDPLSEDDV
-213 IDNPMDASGPIPEV
+213 DNPLDASRPIPEV
-227 ASPLGTSASVLGY
+227 TSPLGTSASILGFQ
-240 RSLCNSLLLYH
+240 SLCQSLLPYH

-274 FHMPTTEQWFW
+274 FHMPSTEQWFW

-292 TLDRNAEALLFAIYY
+292 TLDRNSEALLFAIYY
-307 SSIISMDDG
+307 SSVISMDEG

-328 SLNKF
+328 SLNKY

-380 VFHIAQAMGLHRDG
+380 IFHIAQAMGLHRDG
-394 TTFSL
+394 TTFGL

-426 YEPIVRGDMFDTKL
+426 YEPIVRDDMFDTKL
-440 PLNINDGD
+440 PLNINDSD
-448 LTPHMADVPV
+448 ITSHMTESPKAR
-458 EHEGYTQMTFCL
+458 EGYTQITFCL

-475 MRAGW
+475 MKAGW

-486 PTPSSTASAARGDGE
+486 PTPSSTATAARGDGE

-509 RLEERYLRYCDE
+509 LLEERYLRYCDE
-521 SVPFMLFAS
+521 SVPFMLFTS
-530 KVARLI
+530 KVAQLI

-554 TSTII
+554 TSTVI
-559 RDRLFSISMEVLELS
+559 RDRLFSTSMEVLELS
-574 SFIMTNSS
+574 SFILTNTS

-593 IQWHAVIFV
+593 IQWHAAIFV

-611 SAECDRAWEF
+611 SAECDQAWEF
-621 TNTVHNRWNM
+621 INTVHNRWGM

-654 REMQQLDPGFYLAGR
+654 REMQQLDPGFHLPRR
-669 MATPDAT
+669 MAMTDAT
-676 SVQAESVVLRQ
+676 PVQPGSAGSQQ
-687 EIPGSSGMP
+687 EIQDSYGMP
-696 DMASPNGYMDW
+696 DMASPNAYMDW

-720 MNGPSWG
+720 MNGPSCG

>member
-1 MLTRWPAPSRA
+1 MSSDSPAP
-12 TPREPNNGSSVKRT
+12 TPSTPS
-26 DEYFHAEPGHVG
+26 DP
-38 IAPEARKLEK
+38 P
-48 VPLLTDW
+48 PLR
-55 INLSMSVCTFCRQ
+55 SCTFCRQ

-75 QKPCSNCLRANNDCS
+75 QKPCSNCLRANNDCF
-90 YPVGRG
+90 YPAGRG
-96 RAAKRY
+96 RAAKKS

-107 TRLVDRLHKLENVIK
+107 TRLVDRLQKLENLIK

-129 ATANALPSGS
+129 ATDNSLPSGS
-139 CTDGEEIESYS
+139 GKNREEILD
-150 GGRKNNPPG
+150 G
-159 VDNAAPHASID
+159 AAHDASID
-170 QQLGRLMIDD
+170 QQLGRLLIDD

-203 MLHDPLSEDE
+203 MLHDPLSEDDV
-213 IDNPMDASGPIPEV
+213 DNPLDASGLVPEV

-240 RSLCNSLLLYH
+240 RSLCHSLLMYH

-292 TLDRNAEALLFAIYY
+292 TLDRESEALLFAIYY
-307 SSIISMDDG
+307 SSVISMDEG
-316 QCLGVLGESRST
+316 QCLSLLGESRST
-328 SLNKF
+328 ALNKF

-380 VFHIAQAMGLHRDG
+380 IFHIAQAMGLHRDG
-394 TTFSL
+394 TTFGL
-399 KPFDIEL
+399 KPFDTEL

-426 YEPIVRGDMFDTKL
+426 YEPIVRGNMFDTKL
-440 PLNINDGD
+440 PLNINDSD
-448 LTPHMADVPV
+448 ITPHMTEAPK

-470 IRCEV
+470 IRCD
-475 MRAGW
+475 MTKAGW
-480 KVGYAS
+480 EVGYTS
-486 PTPSSTASAARGDGE
+486 PISSSTAIAARADGQ
-501 LIVQELKS
+501 LIIQELQS
-509 RLEERYLRYCDE
+509 RLEERYLRHCDE
-521 SVPFMLFAS
+521 SVPFMLFTT

-536 VARTGLIVDFP
+536 VARTGLMVDFP

-559 RDRLFSISMEVLELS
+559 RDRLFSTSMEVLQLS

-611 SAECDRAWEF
+611 SPECDRAWEF
-621 TNTVHNRWNM
+621 INTVHNRWNM

-654 REMQQLDPGFYLAGR
+654 REMQQLDPGFCLTGRTATLLA
-669 MATPDAT
+669 A
-676 SVQAESVVLRQ
+676 SVQAESVELQQ
-687 EIPGSSGMP
+687 ETPDLCGMP
-696 DMASPNGYMDW
+696 DLASPNGYMDW

-720 MNGPSWG
+720 ANGPSWG

>member
-1 MLTRWPAPSRA
+1 MSSTLDSPVLTPS
-12 TPREPNNGSSVKRT
+12 TPSDP
-26 DEYFHAEPGHVG
+26 P
-38 IAPEARKLEK
+38 
-48 VPLLTDW
+48 PLR
-55 INLSMSVCTFCRQ
+55 SCTFCRQ

-75 QKPCSNCLRANNDCS
+75 QKPCSNCIRANNDCS
-90 YPVGRG
+90 YPAGRG
-96 RAAKRY
+96 RAAKKS
-102 TRTLD
+102 TQTLD
-107 TRLVDRLHKLENVIK
+107 APLVDRLQKLENIIK

-129 ATANALPSGS
+129 ATANALPSSSG
-139 CTDGEEIESYS
+139 TDGESVS
-150 GGRKNNPPG
+150 TPGGTRNNPSG
-159 VDNAAPHASID
+159 VDNPAPDASID

-180 SKSYYVSNILWAN
+180 SKSYYVSNIIWAN

-203 MLHDPLSEDE
+203 MLHDPLSEDDV
-213 IDNPMDASGPIPEV
+213 DNPLDASGPIPEV
-227 ASPLGTSASVLGY
+227 TSPLGTSASILGFQ
-240 RSLCNSLLLYH
+240 SLCHSLLTYH

-285 DSIVSLD
+285 DSVVSLE
-292 TLDRNAEALLFAIYY
+292 TLDRNSEALLFAIYY
-307 SSIISMDDG
+307 SSVISMDEG
-316 QCLGVLGESRST
+316 QCMGVLGESRST

-341 ARANLLNTQ
+341 ACANLLNTQ
-350 SLVLLQAAV
+350 SLVLLQTAV

-380 VFHIAQAMGLHRDG
+380 IFHIAQAMGLHRDG
-394 TTFSL
+394 TTFGL

-440 PLNINDGD
+440 PLNINDSD
-448 LTPHMADVPV
+448 INPSMTESSK

-475 MRAGW
+475 MKAGW
-480 KVGYAS
+480 QVGYAS
-486 PTPSSTASAARGDGE
+486 PTPNSTATTARGDGE

-521 SVPFMLFAS
+521 SVPFMLFTS
-530 KVARLI
+530 KVAQLI

-547 RKQKEAY
+547 RKQREAY
-554 TSTII
+554 TSTVI
-559 RDRLFSISMEVLELS
+559 RDQLFSTSMEVLELS
-574 SFIMTNSS
+574 SFILTNTS

-593 IQWHAVIFV
+593 IQWHAAIFV
-602 LSEICSRPA
+602 LSEISSRPA
-611 SAECDRAWEF
+611 SAECDQAWQYI
-621 TNTVHNRWNM
+621 NTVHNRWGM

-654 REMQQLDPGFYLAGR
+654 REMQQLDPGFHLPRR
-669 MATPDAT
+669 MAMTDAT
-676 SVQAESVVLRQ
+676 PVQ
-687 EIPGSSGMP
+687 PGSAGSQQETQDSYGML
-696 DMASPNGYMDW
+696 DMASPNAYMDW
-707 MLGDLGIDLYGGM
+707 MLGDLGIDLYGGT

>member
-1 MLTRWPAPSRA
+1 MTSSISDKSPPRVPTTSIAAEISDSPLPTPVTPSNPLH
-12 TPREPNNGSSVKRT
+12 PRS
-26 DEYFHAEPGHVG
+26 
-38 IAPEARKLEK
+38 
-48 VPLLTDW
+48 
-55 INLSMSVCTFCRQ
+55 CTFCRQ

-75 QKPCSNCLRANNDCS
+75 QKPCSHCLRANNDCS
-90 YPVGRG
+90 YPAGRG
-96 RAAKRY
+96 RAAKKPA
-102 TRTLD
+102 RTLD
-107 TRLVDRLHKLENVIK
+107 TRLVDRLQKLENIIK
-122 QLTSQVD
+122 QLNSEVD
-129 ATANALPSGS
+129 ATANAVPSGS
-139 CTDGEEIESYS
+139 GTDGESVS
-150 GGRKNNPPG
+150 TPGGMRNGPPG
-159 VDNAAPHASID
+159 VDNSAPDASID

-203 MLHDPLSEDE
+203 MLQDTLSEDHVN
-213 IDNPMDASGPIPEV
+213 NPTEPSTPIHEV

-240 RSLCNSLLLYH
+240 RSLCHSLHPYH

-274 FHMPTTEQWFW
+274 LHMPTTEQWFW
-285 DSIVSLD
+285 DSIISLD
-292 TLDRNAEALLFAIYY
+292 TIDRNSEALLFAIYY
-307 SSIISMDDG
+307 SAVISMDDG

-380 VFHIAQAMGLHRDG
+380 IFHIAQAMGLHRDG
-394 TTFSL
+394 TTFGL
-399 KPFDIEL
+399 KPFDTEL

-426 YEPIVRGDMFDTKL
+426 YEPIVGEDVFDTKV
-440 PLNINDGD
+440 PLNINDND
-448 LTPHMADVPV
+448 ITPHMTETPQ

-475 MRAGW
+475 MKAGW

-486 PTPSSTASAARGDGE
+486 LSPRSTATAVRGDGE
-501 LIVQELKS
+501 LNAQELKT

-521 SVPFMLFAS
+521 SVPFILFIS
-530 KVARLI
+530 KVAQLI

-547 RKQKEAY
+547 RKQRDAY
-554 TSTII
+554 ASAAI
-559 RDRLFSISMEVLELS
+559 RDRLFSSSMEVLELS
-574 SFIMTNSS
+574 YFILANSS

-611 SAECDRAWEF
+611 SPECDQAWEF
-621 TNTVHNRWNM
+621 INTVHNRWGM

-654 REMQQLDPGFYLAGR
+654 REMQQLDPGFHLPRRTA
-669 MATPDAT
+669 MTDATP
-676 SVQAESVVLRQ
+676 VQPESAGSQQ
-687 EIPGSSGMP
+687 ETQDSYGMP
-696 DMASPNGYMDW
+696 DMASPDACMDW

>member
-1 MLTRWPAPSRA
+1 ML
-12 TPREPNNGSSVKRT
+12 
-26 DEYFHAEPGHVG
+26 
-38 IAPEARKLEK
+38 
-48 VPLLTDW
+48 
-55 INLSMSVCTFCRQ
+55 Q
-68 RKVKCDR
+68 
-75 QKPCSNCLRANNDCS
+75 
-90 YPVGRG
+90 
-96 RAAKRY
+96 
-102 TRTLD
+102 D
-107 TRLVDRLHKLENVIK
+107 T
-122 QLTSQVD
+122 
-129 ATANALPSGS
+129 
-139 CTDGEEIESYS
+139 
-150 GGRKNNPPG
+150 
-159 VDNAAPHASID
+159 
-170 QQLGRLMIDD
+170 
-180 SKSYYVSNILWAN
+180 
-193 LGNEIEELRD
+193 
-203 MLHDPLSEDE
+203 LSED
-213 IDNPMDASGPIPEV
+213 DVNNPTEASTPIHEV

-240 RSLCNSLLLYH
+240 RSLCHSLHPYH

-285 DSIVSLD
+285 DSIISLD
-292 TLDRNAEALLFAIYY
+292 TIDRNSEALLFAIYY
-307 SSIISMDDG
+307 SAVISMDDG

-350 SLVLLQAAV
+350 SLVLLQASV

-380 VFHIAQAMGLHRDG
+380 IFHIAQAMGLHRDG
-394 TTFSL
+394 TTFGL
-399 KPFDIEL
+399 KPFDTEL

-426 YEPIVRGDMFDTKL
+426 YEPIVRDDVFDTKV
-440 PLNINDGD
+440 PLNINDND
-448 LTPHMADVPV
+448 ITPHMTEIPQ

-470 IRCEV
+470 IRCEA
-475 MRAGW
+475 MKAGW

-486 PTPSSTASAARGDGE
+486 LSPRSTATAVRGDGE
-501 LIVQELKS
+501 LNAQELKT

-521 SVPFMLFAS
+521 SVPFILFTS
-530 KVARLI
+530 KVAQLI

-547 RKQKEAY
+547 RKQRDAY
-554 TSTII
+554 ASAAI
-559 RDRLFSISMEVLELS
+559 RDRLFSSSMEVLELS
-574 SFIMTNSS
+574 SFILTNSS

-611 SAECDRAWEF
+611 SPECDQAWEF
-621 TNTVHNRWNM
+621 INTVHNRWGM

-654 REMQQLDPGFYLAGR
+654 REMQQLDPGFHLPRRTA
-669 MATPDAT
+669 MTDATP
-676 SVQAESVVLRQ
+676 VQ
-687 EIPGSSGMP
+687 PGSAGSQQETQDSYGMP
-696 DMASPNGYMDW
+696 DMASPNAFMDW
-707 MLGDLGIDLYGGM
+707 MLADLGIDPYGGM

>member
-1 MLTRWPAPSRA
+1 MSSTSKPSVP
-12 TPREPNNGSSVKRT
+12 TPSTPS
-26 DEYFHAEPGHVG
+26 D
-38 IAPEARKLEK
+38 
-48 VPLLTDW
+48 PLPLR
-55 INLSMSVCTFCRQ
+55 SCTFCRQ
-68 RKVKCDR
+68 RKVKCNR
-75 QKPCSNCLRANNDCS
+75 QKPCSNCVRANNGCS
-90 YPVGRG
+90 YPAGRG
-96 RAAKRY
+96 RAAKSSA
-102 TRTLD
+102 RTLD
-107 TRLVDRLHKLENVIK
+107 TRLVNRLQKLENIIK

-129 ATANALPSGS
+129 ATANPSGS
-139 CTDGEEIESYS
+139 RTDGEEVEWSP
-150 GGRKNNPPG
+150 GGVRNNPSG
-159 VDNAAPHASID
+159 DGNVAPDASID

-203 MLHDPLSEDE
+203 MLHDPLSEDDV
-213 IDNPMDASGPIPEV
+213 DNPLDESGLISEV
-227 ASPLGTSASVLGY
+227 ATPLGTSASVLGFS
-240 RSLCNSLLLYH
+240 SLCHSLLPYH

-292 TLDRNAEALLFAIYY
+292 TLDRESEALLFAIYY
-307 SSIISMDDG
+307 SSIISMDEG
-316 QCLGVLGESRST
+316 QCLSVLGESRST
-328 SLNKF
+328 LLNKF

-350 SLVLLQAAV
+350 SLILLQAAV

-394 TTFSL
+394 TTFGL
-399 KPFDIEL
+399 KPFDTEL

-440 PLNINDGD
+440 PLNINDSD
-448 LTPHMADVPV
+448 ITSLMTEAPK
-458 EHEGYTQMTFCL
+458 EHEGYAQMTFCL
-470 IRCEV
+470 MRCEM

-486 PTPSSTASAARGDGE
+486 PIPSSTARGDDE

-509 RLEERYLRYCDE
+509 RLEKRYLCYCDE
-521 SVPFMLFAS
+521 SVPFMLFTT

-536 VARTGLIVDFP
+536 VARTGLMVDFP

-559 RDRLFSISMEVLELS
+559 RDRLFSTSMEVLELS

-593 IQWHAVIFV
+593 IQWHAVIFI

-621 TNTVHNRWNM
+621 INIVHNRWNM

-640 WRPIQRLMVKARYV
+640 WRPIQRLVVKARYV
-654 REMQQLDPGFYLAGR
+654 REMQQLDPGFHLARR
-669 MATPDAT
+669 MATPDT
-676 SVQAESVVLRQ
+676 TPVQA
-687 EIPGSSGMP
+687 GSSELQQETPDPYGIP

-720 MNGPSWG
+720 ANGPRWG

>member
-1 MLTRWPAPSRA
+1 MAFSISENSPPRVPTTSFTAETARISSTSDSPIVTPS
-12 TPREPNNGSSVKRT
+12 TPS
-26 DEYFHAEPGHVG
+26 D
-38 IAPEARKLEK
+38 
-48 VPLLTDW
+48 PLPLR
-55 INLSMSVCTFCRQ
+55 SCTFCRQ

-90 YPVGRG
+90 YPAGRG

-122 QLTSQVD
+122 QLTTEVD
-129 ATANALPSGS
+129 ATDNAIRSGSGADRDDIEPSTGGGGDYPSGL
-139 CTDGEEIESYS
+139 
-150 GGRKNNPPG
+150 
-159 VDNAAPHASID
+159 DNAAPHASID

-213 IDNPMDASGPIPEV
+213 IDNGIDASGPMPEV

-240 RSLCNSLLLYH
+240 RSLCHSLLNYH
-251 PPMHLS
+251 PPMHVS

-307 SSIISMDDG
+307 SSVISMDDS
-316 QCLGVLGESRST
+316 QCSEVLGESRST

-394 TTFSL
+394 TTFGF
-399 KPFDIEL
+399 KPFDTEL

-426 YEPIVRGDMFDTKL
+426 YEPIVREDMFDTKL
-440 PLNINDGD
+440 PLNINDSD
-448 LTPHMADVPV
+448 LTPHMTEVPV
-458 EHEGYTQMTFCL
+458 EHEGCTQMTFCL

-475 MRAGW
+475 MKAGW

-486 PTPSSTASAARGDGE
+486 PTPSSTASAARGDDE
-501 LIVQELKS
+501 LIVQELKR
-509 RLEERYLRYCDE
+509 RLEERYLRHCDE
-521 SVPFMLFAS
+521 SVPFMLFTS

-547 RKQKEAY
+547 RKQKEAEA
-554 TSTII
+554 STNI
-559 RDRLFSISMEVLELS
+559 RDRLSSISMEVLELS

-611 SAECDRAWEF
+611 STECDRAWEF
-621 TNTVHNRWNM
+621 INTVHNRWNM

-669 MATPDAT
+669 MAMPDAT
-676 SVQAESVVLRQ
+676 PIQTGSVGLQKET
-687 EIPGSSGMP
+687 SSSS
-696 DMASPNGYMDW
+696 DMTDIASPNGYMDW
-707 MLGDLGIDLYGGM
+707 MLGDLGIDLYGGIA
-720 MNGPSWG
+720 NGPSWG

>member
-1 MLTRWPAPSRA
+1 MSPTSESPVPTPA
-12 TPREPNNGSSVKRT
+12 TPS
-26 DEYFHAEPGHVG
+26 D
-38 IAPEARKLEK
+38 
-48 VPLLTDW
+48 PLPLRSC
-55 INLSMSVCTFCRQ
+55 IFCRQ
-68 RKVKCDR
+68 RKVKCNR

-90 YPVGRG
+90 YPAGRG
-96 RAAKRY
+96 RAAKRSA
-102 TRTLD
+102 RMLD
-107 TRLVDRLHKLENVIK
+107 TCLVDRLQKLENIIK

-139 CTDGEEIESYS
+139 GIDGEEILD
-150 GGRKNNPPG
+150 G
-159 VDNAAPHASID
+159 AAPDASID

-213 IDNPMDASGPIPEV
+213 IDNPLDASGLMPEA

-240 RSLCNSLLLYH
+240 RSLCNSLLPYH

-257 VTLLNIFI
+257 VTLLNVFI

-285 DSIVSLD
+285 DSIVSSD
-292 TLDRNAEALLFAIYY
+292 TLDRESEALLFAIYY
-307 SSIISMDDG
+307 SSIISMDEG
-316 QCLGVLGESRST
+316 QCFSVLGESRST

-380 VFHIAQAMGLHRDG
+380 IFHIAQAMGLHRDG
-394 TTFSL
+394 TTFGL

-440 PLNINDGD
+440 PLNINDSD
-448 LTPHMADVPV
+448 ITPHMTEAPK

-470 IRCEV
+470 IRCEM

-480 KVGYAS
+480 NVGYAS
-486 PTPSSTASAARGDGE
+486 PIPSSTARGDGE

-521 SVPFMLFAS
+521 SVPFMLFTT

-559 RDRLFSISMEVLELS
+559 RDRLFSTSMEVLDLS

-611 SAECDRAWEF
+611 SVDCDRAWDF
-621 TNTVHNRWNM
+621 INTVHNRWNM

-654 REMQQLDPGFYLAGR
+654 REMQQLDPVFHLARR
-669 MATPDAT
+669 MAMPDAT
-676 SVQAESVVLRQ
+676 PMQAGSAELQQ
-687 EIPGSSGMP
+687 ETPDLYGIP
-696 DMASPNGYMDW
+696 DMASPGGYMDW
-707 MLGDLGIDLYGGM
+707 MLGDLGIDLFGGM